1 MHSELTTEE
10 IFQLLSKRFYQ
21 YYDSGMKNKEGNPY
35 DADAHNALVS
45 ILKDFTG
52 SFSEGR
58 LKVVAAPEPIKVS
71 CSSLTVCGDVTV
83 DGEIAVK

>member
-58 LKVVAAPEPIKVS
+58 LKVVANPAPIKIS
-71 CSSLTVCGDVTV
+71 CPAVVITGDVTL
-83 DGEIAVK
+83 DGEISVK